1 VVTDDR
7 TVPAGA
13 DALPAWADA
22 LHDLIVENLDGLGA
36 VADQIGDERINVV
49 PPLPQAN
56 SGYAIVYHCTQ
67 VVLFW
72 AGSVIGGERIPRDR
86 AAEWSATGTVAD
98 LHTALDDVVA
108 RLPAW
113 VEVAVTDGVRD
124 RTAAGSRAATA
135 TPEYLLGHLVREL
148 AQHLG
153 QLEITRDVVATGP

>member
-1 VVTDDR
+1 MSA
-7 TVPAGA
+7 P
-13 DALPAWADA
+13 LPAWADA
-22 LHDLIVENLDGLGA
+22 LHNLIVENLAGLGA
-36 VADQIGDERINVV
+36 VADQIGDELINVV

-56 SGYAIVYHCTQ
+56 SGYGIVYHCTQ

-72 AGSVIGGERIPRDR
+72 AGTVIGGERIPRDR
-86 AAEWSATGTVAD
+86 DAEWSATGTVAD
-98 LHTALDDVVA
+98 LHAALDDVVA

-113 VEVAVTDGVRD
+113 VDVAVTDGVRD

-153 QLEITRDVVATGP
+153 QLEITRDVVETGS

>member
-1 VVTDDR
+1 MT
-7 TVPAGA
+7 A
-13 DALPAWADA
+13 DQALPAWVDA
-22 LHDLIVENLDGLGA
+22 LHGLIVENLDGLGA
-36 VADQIGDERINVV
+36 VVDQIGDELINVV

-56 SGYAIVYHCTQ
+56 SGYGIVYHCTQ

-86 AAEWSATGTVAD
+86 GAEFTSTGTVAD
-98 LHTALDDVVA
+98 LHTAIDDVVA

-113 VEVAVTDGVRD
+113 VDVAITDGVRD

-153 QLEITRDVVATGP
+153 QLEITRDLVTSRP

>member
-1 VVTDDR
+1 MTDGR
-7 TVPAGA
+7 
-13 DALPAWADA
+13 ALPAWANA
-22 LHDLIVENLDGLGA
+22 LHGLIVENLAGLGT
-36 VADQIGDERINVV
+36 VADQIGDELINVV

-56 SGYAIVYHCTQ
+56 SGYGILYHCTQ

-72 AGSVIGGERIPRDR
+72 AGTVIGGERIPRDR
-86 AAEWSATGTVAD
+86 ATEFTATGSVAD
-98 LHTALDDVVA
+98 LHTALDDVAA

-113 VEVAVTDGVRD
+113 VEVAATDGVRD

-153 QLEITRDVVATGP
+153 QLEITRDVLATGP

>member
-1 VVTDDR
+1 MVTDDR
-7 TVPAGA
+7 
-13 DALPAWADA
+13 ALPAWADA
-22 LHDLIVENLDGLGA
+22 LHGLIVEVLDGLGA
-36 VADQIGDERINVV
+36 VADQIGDELINVV

-98 LHTALDDVVA
+98 LHAALDDVVA

-113 VEVAVTDGVRD
+113 VEVAVTDGIRD

-153 QLEITRDVVATGP
+153 QLEITRDVVTTGP

>member
-1 VVTDDR
+1 MNA
-7 TVPAGA
+7 P
-13 DALPAWADA
+13 LPAWAVA
-22 LHDLIVENLDGLGA
+22 LHDLIIETLDGLGA
-36 VADQIGDERINVV
+36 VADQIGDELINVV

-56 SGYAIVYHCTQ
+56 SGYGIVYHCTQ
-67 VVLFW
+67 VVVFW

-86 AAEWSATGTVAD
+86 A
-98 LHTALDDVVA
+98 A

-153 QLEITRDVVATGP
+153 QLEITRDAIATGP

>member
-7 TVPAGA
+7 
-13 DALPAWADA
+13 ALPAWANA
-22 LHDLIVENLDGLGA
+22 LHGLIVEILDGLGA

-72 AGSVIGGERIPRDR
+72 AGTVIGGERIPRDR
-86 AAEWSATGTVAD
+86 AAEFTATGTVTD

-124 RTAAGSRAATA
+124 RAAAGSRGATA
-135 TPEYLLGHLVREL
+135 TSEYILGHLVREL
-148 AQHLG
+148 SQHHG
-153 QLEITRDVVATGP
+153 QLEITRDALATGP

>member
-1 VVTDDR
+1 MN
-7 TVPAGA
+7 AS
-13 DALPAWADA
+13 LPPWANA

-36 VADQIGDERINVV
+36 VADQIGDELINTV

-56 SGYAIVYHCTQ
+56 SGYGIVHHCTQ

-86 AAEWSATGTVAD
+86 AAEFTATGTVAD
-98 LHTALDDVVA
+98 LHTALEDVVA

-113 VEVAVTDGVRD
+113 VEVAATDGVRD

-153 QLEITRDVVATGP
+153 QLEITRDVVATRP

>member
-1 VVTDDR
+1 MIDNLN
-7 TVPAGA
+7 
-13 DALPAWADA
+13 LPAWAEA
-22 LHDLIVENLDGLGA
+22 AHGLIVENLDGLAA

-56 SGYAIVYHCTQ
+56 SGYGIVYHCTQ

-86 AAEWSATGTVAD
+86 NAEFTATGTVTD
-98 LHTALDDVVA
+98 LHGALDDVAA

-124 RTAAGSRAATA
+124 PGAAGSRAATA
-135 TPEYLLGHLVREL
+135 TPEYLLSHLVREL

-153 QLEITRDVVATGP
+153 QLEITREVLRADTE

>member
-7 TVPAGA
+7 
-13 DALPAWADA
+13 ALPAWADA
-22 LHDLIVENLDGLGA
+22 LHDLIVEILDGLGA
-36 VADQIGDERINVV
+36 VADQIGDEFINVV

-86 AAEWSATGTVAD
+86 AAEYTATGTVAG
-98 LHTALDDVVA
+98 LHTELDDVVA

-124 RTAAGSRAATA
+124 WTAVGSGRAAALATA
-135 TPEYLLGHLVREL
+135 TPEWILGHLVREL

-153 QLEITRDVVATGP
+153 QLEITRDVVATAP

>member
-1 VVTDDR
+1 MCQAR
-7 TVPAGA
+7 LEHELNAP
-13 DALPAWADA
+13 LPAWADA
-22 LHDLIVENLDGLGA
+22 LRGLIIETLDGLGA

-56 SGYAIVYHCTQ
+56 SGYGIVYHCTQ

-86 AAEWSATGTVAD
+86 AAEFTATGTVAG
-98 LHTALDDVVA
+98 LHTALDDVAA

-113 VEVAVTDGVRD
+113 IAIAATDGVRD

-153 QLEITRDVVATGP
+153 QLEITRDAVATGP